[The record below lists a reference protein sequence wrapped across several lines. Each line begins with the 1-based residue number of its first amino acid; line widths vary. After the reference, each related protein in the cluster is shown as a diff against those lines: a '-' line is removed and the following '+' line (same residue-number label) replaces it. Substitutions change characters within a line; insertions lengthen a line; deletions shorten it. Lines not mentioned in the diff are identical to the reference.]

1 MNLTDSHSRVM
12 NAPVDE
18 AFYANIHAK
27 LKARNYTRPNLGAS
41 AYGQLTRWT
50 EEQQGERRGTARSR
64 LPGGGEAARRRCPST
79 MGR

>member
-41 AYGQLTRWT
+41 AYGQLTR
-50 EEQQGERRGTARSR
+50 
-64 LPGGGEAARRRCPST
+64 
-79 MGR
+79 